1 MPRPPLRRGGGIAAA
16 MTERFL
22 FCHDLLFLFEETI
35 ILILILSGKGG
46 EEMEQE
52 LEQIEGTV
60 EDIIYE
66 NPDNG
71 YVVFE
76 VSGGGVIT
84 VVCGIVG
91 ELHAGVSVVCRGKY
105 ENHATYGRQFH
116 AQECETDMPKDL
128 EAVYAFLASKS
139 LPYIGAKTAEKILNK
154 FGAQSLEIIANDPA
168 QLTAIPGISAD
179 KADRIQQEFKRMFGM
194 RELIAYLSQFE
205 ISPRRAM
212 EVFRTFGPGAM
223 QAISNNP
230 YLLCG
235 EPLQLD
241 FRHADS
247 IAQYYHMEGDCAQ
260 RLEAALLRTL
270 RHNANNGHTCLPRN
284 QLIDTAS
291 NFIHQP
297 PEKLGEALNR
307 CLEEEELGAKVFDG
321 TQYVY
326 LPDLLS
332 AEQDIA
338 HRLAILTRRGKQTA
352 RNLDQN
358 IQILELTQGF
368 AYAPLQ
374 REAIRKA
381 MTENC
386 LVLTG
391 GPGTGKTTTVN
402 AILQLLEQQAER
414 VALCAPTGRAAKR
427 LSELTGRKASTIHR
441 LLEVDYT
448 GGVVSFIHN
457 DKNLLKCDVVILD
470 EMSMVDVRLFQALIT
485 ALRYS
490 CRIIMVGDADQLPSV
505 GPGNI
510 LGEVIRSGLVPT
522 VCLNEIFRQA
532 KRSLIVENA
541 HHIISNE
548 PLQKGGRADDFFFL
562 EADGDAAQQ
571 LVCDLVTTR
580 LPRSY
585 GFDPIKD
592 IQVLCPTKLGPTGTQ
607 ALNAALQNLLN
618 PPQKGKPQLQSASR
632 VFRVGDKVMQVRNN
646 YEILWQRIGGE
657 QGVGAYNGD
666 IGIVESINPRDRS
679 MVVRMD
685 DRRMLYPAENLNE
698 LEIAYAITVHKS
710 QGSEFPAV
718 ILPVAQVPPRLCY
731 RNLFYTGV
739 TRARKLCVVAGRRDV
754 VNRMMSNIR
763 QNLRYSGLCELLREE
778 LPPEQQALPE

>member
-1 MPRPPLRRGGGIAAA
+1 MPRPPLRRGGGIASA

-212 EVFRTFGPGAM
+212 EVFRTFGLGAM

>member
-1 MPRPPLRRGGGIAAA
+1 MP
-16 MTERFL
+16 
-22 FCHDLLFLFEETI
+22 
-35 ILILILSGKGG
+35 
-46 EEMEQE
+46 EQQ

-66 NPDNG
+66 NEDSG
-71 YVVFE
+71 YTVFE

-84 VVCGIVG
+84 VVCGTVG
-91 ELHAGVSVVCRGKY
+91 ELHAGESVVCRGRF

-128 EAVYAFLASKS
+128 EAVYAFLASRS
-139 LPYIGAKTAEKILNK
+139 LPYIGAKTADKIMDR
-154 FGAQSLEIIANDPA
+154 FGAEALEVIANDPA
-168 QLTAIPGISAD
+168 RLTEIPGISPD

-194 RELIAYLSQFE
+194 RELIAYLAQFE
-205 ISPRRAM
+205 ISPRKAM
-212 EVFRTFGPGAM
+212 EVFRVFGPGAM
-223 QAISNNP
+223 QAIAANP

-247 IAQYYHMEGDCAQ
+247 IAQYYHMAGDCVQ
-260 RLEAALLRTL
+260 RLEAALQRTL
-270 RHNANNGHTCLPRN
+270 RHNAGNGHTCLPRA
-284 QLIDTAS
+284 QLLETAA

-297 PEKLGEALNR
+297 PEKLAAALDR
-307 CLEEEELGAKVFDG
+307 CIQTDELGVRMFDAVP
-321 TQYVY
+321 YIY
-326 LPDLLS
+326 LPDLLA
-332 AEQDIA
+332 AEEDIA
-338 HRLAILTRRGKQTA
+338 KRLAMLTRRGKNTA
-352 RNLDQN
+352 RDLDKN

-374 REAIRKA
+374 KEAIRKA

-402 AILQLLEQQAER
+402 AILQLLENQAER

-470 EMSMVDVRLFQALIT
+470 EMSMVDVKLFQALIA

-510 LGEVIRSGLVPT
+510 LGEIIRSGCVPT

-532 KRSLIVENA
+532 AQSLIVENA
-541 HHIISNE
+541 HRIINSE
-548 PLQKGGRADDFFFL
+548 PLKKGGKTDDFFFL
-562 EADGDAAQQ
+562 DADGDAARK

-585 GFDPIKD
+585 GFDPIRD

-607 ALNAALQNLLN
+607 ALNVELQNLLN
-618 PPQKGKPQLQSASR
+618 PEQKGKPQLQSASR

-646 YEILWQRIGGE
+646 YEIVWNRIGGE

-666 IGIVESINPRDRS
+666 IGIVESINIRDRS

-685 DRRMLYPAENLNE
+685 DKRLIYPAENLNE

-718 ILPVAQVPPRLCY
+718 ILPAAQIPPRLCY

-739 TRARKLCVVAGRRDV
+739 TRARKLCIVAGRRDV

-763 QNLRYSGLCELLREE
+763 QNLRYSGLAQLLQAE
-778 LPPEQQALPE
+778 LPPEQMEAD

>member
-1 MPRPPLRRGGGIAAA
+1 
-16 MTERFL
+16 
-22 FCHDLLFLFEETI
+22 
-35 ILILILSGKGG
+35 
-46 EEMEQE
+46 MEQE

-352 RNLDQN
+352 RDLDQN

>member
-1 MPRPPLRRGGGIAAA
+1 
-16 MTERFL
+16 
-22 FCHDLLFLFEETI
+22 
-35 ILILILSGKGG
+35 
-46 EEMEQE
+46 MEQE

-212 EVFRTFGPGAM
+212 EVFRAFGPGAM

-247 IAQYYHMEGDCAQ
+247 IAQYYHMEGDCVQ

-297 PEKLGEALNR
+297 SEKLGEALNR

-321 TQYVY
+321 TQYIY

-338 HRLAILTRRGKQTA
+338 HRLAILTQRGKQTA

-448 GGVVSFIHN
+448 GGVVSFVHN

-470 EMSMVDVRLFQALIT
+470 EMSMVDVRLFQALVT

-585 GFDPIKD
+585 GFDPIRD

-666 IGIVESINPRDRS
+666 IGIVESIHPRDRS

-763 QNLRYSGLCELLREE
+763 QNLRYSGLCELLKEE
-778 LPPEQQALPE
+778 LSPEQQALPE

>member
-1 MPRPPLRRGGGIAAA
+1 MVNLSGIADA
-16 MTERFL
+16 MPERFL

-212 EVFRTFGPGAM
+212 EVFRAFGPGAM

-247 IAQYYHMEGDCAQ
+247 IAQYYHMEGDCVQ

-321 TQYVY
+321 TQYIY

-352 RNLDQN
+352 RDLDQN

-470 EMSMVDVRLFQALIT
+470 EMSMVDVRLFQALLT

-585 GFDPIKD
+585 GFDPIRD

-763 QNLRYSGLCELLREE
+763 QNLRYSGLCALLKEE

>member
-1 MPRPPLRRGGGIAAA
+1 
-16 MTERFL
+16 
-22 FCHDLLFLFEETI
+22 
-35 ILILILSGKGG
+35 
-46 EEMEQE
+46 MEQE

-541 HHIISNE
+541 HHIISND
-548 PLQKGGRADDFFFL
+548 PRQKGGRADDFFFL

-571 LVCDLVTTR
+571 LVCDLATTR

>member
-338 HRLAILTRRGKQTA
+338 HRLAILTRREKQTA